1 LAELWQWAVVVVA
14 VITVRLL
21 MQDQQVDRAVE
32 VVETLALVDLVVPV
46 AKAMWVVPV

>member
-1 LAELWQWAVVVVA
+1 MMISSWSGNISPTSTGLETGAHE
-14 VITVRLL
+14 
-21 MQDQQVDRAVE
+21 QVDRAVE